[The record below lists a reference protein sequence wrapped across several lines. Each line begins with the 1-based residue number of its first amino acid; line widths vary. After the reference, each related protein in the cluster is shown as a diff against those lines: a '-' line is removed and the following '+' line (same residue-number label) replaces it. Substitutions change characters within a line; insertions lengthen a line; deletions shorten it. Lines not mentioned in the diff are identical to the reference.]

1 LSKVRTCYLSYYFM
15 IAIYRLKLMR
25 FSFHFKIVFLTGG
38 TELIG
43 EYSTQDRTATISI
56 SALNLKKYRTIK
68 VWVAVVLDHD
78 LRGTDTFV
86 KCNLDSQI
94 LM

>member
-1 LSKVRTCYLSYYFM
+1 MVDFIFVL
-15 IAIYRLKLMR
+15 A
-25 FSFHFKIVFLTGG
+25 G

-43 EYSTQDRTATISI
+43 EYSTHDRSARFSI
-56 SALNLKKYRTIK
+56 SALNLRKYRNVK

-94 LM
+94 LI

>member
-1 LSKVRTCYLSYYFM
+1 MTPNSPTKQIEILRRYHESYIFVF
-15 IAIYRLKLMR
+15 
-25 FSFHFKIVFLTGG
+25 FSAG

-43 EYSTQDRTATISI
+43 EYSTHDRSAGFSI
-56 SALNLKKYRTIK
+56 SALNLRKYRNVK

-78 LRGTDTFV
+78 LRGSDTFV